1 MKFTFLGTAAMVPT
15 KDRNHPSF
23 LLEHEGR
30 GILFDVG
37 EGTQRQLRIAGIS
50 PARIRIVCLT
60 HWHGDHA
67 LGLMGLLQTIGSAQN
82 TEEVTIIGP
91 PGTAEKLDLLERVYP
106 ANFPYAI
113 RVVESWE
120 DSTRFPGF
128 VISTLPVEHPVP
140 NVAFRLAEDDAR
152 LIRTDLLAQKGIPDG
167 PWLGKLQRGEDA
179 DYEGALLDVDT
190 YTRLRRGRKI
200 AYVTDTAL
208 VSNAIEIARDADL
221 FVCEST
227 FASEHSDKSLDYDHM
242 TSEMA
247 AQIAQRAEAHRL
259 ILTHIS
265 QRYSDTA
272 KLLDEAKAIFPNV
285 EVAFDFMKG
294 EVGKR
299 R

>member
-30 GILFDVG
+30 AILFDVG

-50 PARIRIVCLT
+50 PAKIRIVCLT

-67 LGLMGLLQTIGSAQN
+67 LGLMGLLQTIGSSQN
-82 TEEVTIIGP
+82 TEEVTLIGP
-91 PGTAEKLDLLERVYP
+91 PETAKKLDLLERVYP
-106 ANFPYAI
+106 AKFPYPI
-113 RVVESWE
+113 RVVESWQ

-128 VISTLPVEHPVP
+128 SIETLPVEHPVP
-140 NVAFRLAEDDAR
+140 NIAFRLVEDDAR
-152 LIRTDLLAQKGIPDG
+152 LIRTDLLKERSIPDG

-179 DYEGALLDVDT
+179 EYEDTLLDVET
-190 YTRLRRGRKI
+190 YTRSRRGRKV

-221 FVCEST
+221 LVCEST
-227 FASEHSDKSLDYDHM
+227 FASEHSEKSIDYDHM

-247 AQIAQRAEAHRL
+247 AQIAQRAGAHRL

-265 QRYSDTA
+265 QRYAETT
-272 KLLDEAKAIFPNV
+272 KLLEEAKAIFPNV

-294 EVGKR
+294 EVKKR